1 MEGMSGYVPVKLL
14 DIEEL
19 YTTVLPVTDNRLREL
34 WNRISS
40 LWVQL
45 TALQG
50 KLFNKIGS
58 KTFNFGVVGMVIDM
72 PHHL

>member
-19 YTTVLPVTDNRLREL
+19 YTTVLPATDNRLREL
-34 WNRISS
+34 WYRISS